1 MRILKLRFENLN
13 SLVGKWE
20 IDFEH
25 PAYSSDGIFLISGP
39 TGAGKTTILDAI
51 CLALYGATP
60 RLDKITKNANELMS
74 RRTGECW
81 AEVTFST
88 EKGVFR
94 AHFAQRR
101 ARLRASGALQQPQH
115 ELAQLG
121 HGEILAKGVREV
133 FAYIE
138 DLTGLDFTRF
148 TRSMLL
154 AQGGFAAFLQA
165 KADERAEILEQI
177 TQTQQYSDISKA
189 VHVLYGEK
197 RSQEEKF
204 LAQMQQRPL
213 SEEERQN
220 YEETLR
226 TARERKEKLTLHQQS
241 LETQIRLLERLKTVE
256 DEIEYLRRLREENFE
271 QREKFA
277 PEKARLEAALRAQEL
292 DAPSIQLKH
301 FRVQYQ
307 DVQQRLEI
315 IEKHIE
321 HVRQEYER
329 VQQHVEK
336 CRLAQ
341 EEARRAQQ
349 QEVALVVRVR
359 ELDTQIVQVQSELQT
374 QIQRL
379 QQRQRDIQE
388 IGAVL
393 AKLEEEKHAQ
403 QQEFEHCEA
412 FLQQHAQDAALEVQ
426 LPVFREYEHEWKQ
439 RQTRI
444 HELQKAYEM
453 ARQMHNTMEHE
464 LQQTLEHE
472 RILRPKTLACE
483 QVIQSAENQKYQ
495 LIQSSLVQGYQ
506 ELYRV
511 EKEQAQWVDLL
522 QQQVQWEAA
531 MTRLQLKQNRW
542 FETQKQKETWEKEH
556 QETQDTLQ
564 ILYAELDEAQQRAE
578 RRKETERF
586 VQLRAELHEGEPCPV
601 CGSTQHPWA
610 QMEIPTTLET
620 CEKLDVLRQKITTFE
635 QQREALVQ
643 NIVRAKEQ
651 LRYVE
656 EELTHDTQTLQ
667 QIEQNRLRLIA
678 DCNIAPEECCR
689 EVLEKNIQ
697 NRQEAIAKY
706 KQRLEEAS
714 RIDEVIEQQRKQL
727 HELKNML
734 EETTKKIAQQ
744 QQHVELHNVEIR
756 NLAEELQRTEAE
768 KQHVENK
775 LRVQLQEF
783 FHDIQEVQEAHF
795 RTLKMRVD
803 AYVKEQKRYD
813 ELQRW
818 IELAQKEIEKAQ
830 VAYQERQATIT
841 EAQRWVENTQQRM
854 QQLQAQRQELFGER
868 NPDAYERELFQHVQQ
883 MDADVER
890 ARTEQTRLQERREG
904 LQRERLLVEKTLENT
919 RETLQINEREFAVKL
934 QKAGFES
941 EEAYQAARIDEE
953 QRKELQQRLEALES
967 VARELAIQEKKAYQE
982 REELRQKAPSQPLEI
997 LLEERK
1003 EVQQKQSE
1011 TDQTIGACLQ
1021 TLEIDDR
1028 VRETL
1033 QAQQLEYNRLQEE
1046 TRWWSELHALIGS
1059 MDGKKFR
1066 VFAQS
1071 LTLDVLV
1078 QHANQQLRRLSDRY
1092 VLLRT
1097 PQSLE
1102 LSVLDRY
1109 QGNEIR
1115 PTSNLSGGETFL
1127 VSLALALGL
1136 SYMAGRRIR
1145 IDTLFLDEG
1154 FGTLDD
1160 QTLEC
1165 ALKALADLR
1174 QEGKIIGLIS
1184 HVTELQDRLATQIRV
1199 EPRPGG
1205 ISEIKGPGC
1214 RRLF

>member
-1 MRILKLRFENLN
+1 MRLLKLRFENLN

-60 RLDKITKNANELMS
+60 RLDKITKSANELMS

-115 ELAQLG
+115 ELAQLA
-121 HGEILAKGVREV
+121 HGEILAKGSREV
-133 FAYIE
+133 PAYIE

-177 TQTQQYSDISKA
+177 TQTQRYSDISKA

-213 SEEERQN
+213 SEEERQH

-226 TARERKEKLTLHQQS
+226 TARENKEKRTLQMQS
-241 LETQIRLLERLKTVE
+241 LENQIRLLERLKTVE
-256 DEIEYLRRLREENFE
+256 EEIEYLRILREENFE

-277 PEKARLEAALRAQEL
+277 PEKARLEAAFRAQEL
-292 DAPSIQLKH
+292 DAPAIQLQH
-301 FRVQYQ
+301 VRVQYK
-307 DVQQRLEI
+307 DVQQRLDM

-329 VQQHVEK
+329 VQQRVEK
-336 CRLAQ
+336 CLLAQ
-341 EEARRAQQ
+341 EEARFAQQ
-349 QEVALVVRVR
+349 QGVALVVRVR
-359 ELDTQIVQVQSELQT
+359 ELDTQIVQAQLELQT
-374 QIQRL
+374 QIQRF
-379 QQRQRDIQE
+379 QQRQRDIPE
-388 IGAVL
+388 ISAVL
-393 AKLEEEKHAQ
+393 VRLEEEKHIK

-412 FLQQHAQDAALEVQ
+412 FLQQHAQDATLEVR
-426 LPVFREYEHEWKQ
+426 LPVLRENEREWKQ
-439 RQTRI
+439 RKTRI
-444 HELQKAYEM
+444 HELQKACEM
-453 ARQMHNTMEHE
+453 ARQMQNAMENE
-464 LQQTLEHE
+464 MQQTLEQE
-472 RILRPKTLACE
+472 RILRQKMLACE
-483 QVIQSAENQKYQ
+483 QVIQSTEEQKHQ
-495 LIQSSLVQGYQ
+495 LLQGSLVQGYQ

-511 EKEQAQWVDLL
+511 EKEHAQWVDLL
-522 QQQVQWEAA
+522 QQQVHWEEAIS
-531 MTRLQLKQNRW
+531 RVQLKKNRW
-542 FETQKQKETWEKEH
+542 FETQKQKETWDKEH

-564 ILYAELDEAQQRAE
+564 ILYAELDEAQKCDE
-578 RRKETERF
+578 RCKETERLA
-586 VQLRAELHEGEPCPV
+586 QWRATLHEGEPCPV
-601 CGSTQHPWA
+601 CGSTMHPWA
-610 QMEIPTTLET
+610 QMEIPTLET
-620 CEKLDVLRQKITTFE
+620 SETLDTLRKKITTFE
-635 QQREALVQ
+635 QQRDILVQ

-667 QIEQNRLRLIA
+667 QIEQNRLHIIA
-678 DCNIAPEECCR
+678 NCNISPEECCR
-689 EVLEKNIQ
+689 EVLEIKIQ
-697 NRQEAIAKY
+697 NCQEAIASY

-714 RIDEVIEQQRKQL
+714 RIEEVIEQERKQL

-734 EETTKKIAQQ
+734 EETTKKVAQQ
-744 QQHVELHNVEIR
+744 QQHVELQNVEIR

-783 FHDIQEVQEAHF
+783 FQQIQEVQDVHF
-795 RTLKMRVD
+795 RTLEMRLH
-803 AYVKEQKRYD
+803 AYINEQKRYD
-813 ELQRW
+813 ERKHWMESAQR
-818 IELAQKEIEKAQ
+818 EIEKAH
-830 VAYQERQATIT
+830 VVYQERQASVA
-841 EAQRWVENTQQRM
+841 EAQRWVEDAQQWV
-854 QQLQAQRQELFGER
+854 QQLQAQRKELFGER
-868 NPDAYERELFQHVQQ
+868 SPDAYEQELSQYLQQ

-890 ARTEQTRLQERREG
+890 VRTEQTRLQERSEG
-904 LQRERLLVEKTLENT
+904 FQRERLLVEQTLEQT
-919 RETLQINEREFAVKL
+919 RDTLQNIEREFAVKL
-934 QKAGFES
+934 QKAGFDS
-941 EEAYQAARIDEE
+941 EEAYQTARLDEE
-953 QRKELQQRLEALES
+953 QREELQKRLEALEL
-967 VARELAIQEKKAYQE
+967 VARELAIQEKKAHQE

-997 LLEERK
+997 LVEERK
-1003 EVQQKQSE
+1003 VVQQKQSE

-1021 TLEIDDR
+1021 TLEIDNR
-1028 VRETL
+1028 VHETL
-1033 QAQQLEYNRLQEE
+1033 QAQQMEYKRLQEE

-1102 LSVLDRY
+1102 LSVMDRY

-1115 PTSNLSGGETFL
+1115 PTGNLSGGETFL

-1214 RRLF
+1214 RRLL